1 MELFTYENII
11 GIAAGICT
19 SIAMLPQLIKV
30 IKTKETADLSVTM
43 IGVLI
48 VGVSLWVYYGFLQN
62 EVPIILSNSFSVVVN
77 LTLLICWFLFRKKS

>member
-1 MELFTYENII
+1 
-11 GIAAGICT
+11 
-19 SIAMLPQLIKV
+19 MLPQLIKV